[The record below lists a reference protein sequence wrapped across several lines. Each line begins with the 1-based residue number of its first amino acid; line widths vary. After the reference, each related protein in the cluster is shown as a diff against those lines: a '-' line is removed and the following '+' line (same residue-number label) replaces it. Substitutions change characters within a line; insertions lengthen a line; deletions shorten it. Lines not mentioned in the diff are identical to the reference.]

1 VTAIPFPYFLL
12 TRQSADFVAV
22 HLQAQTDGFVG
33 SEPYSPLIAEQ
44 KEVPQRSNPMN
55 TSEQNSLLPSA
66 YADFD
71 QQPIAGVWRHGAGT
85 KSTQDKDPFTGEVLV
100 EIPQAT
106 KDDLDSAYSGA
117 VKAQVDWA
125 GAMPAER
132 AGVMRRAATVMEKRR
147 EEIISWIIREAGGT
161 RIKGTLEWE
170 AVHSVFL
177 EAATLPYMVEGRLLP
192 TDIPG
197 KESRVYR
204 QPVGVVGIISPW
216 NWPLQLS
223 ARSLAPAL
231 AVGNAVVIKP
241 ASDTPITGGLLL
253 AKILEEAGLPS
264 GVLSVVVGS
273 GSEIGDAFVT
283 HLTPRVISFTG
294 STPVG
299 RNIGRL
305 AAEASILKR
314 VDLELGGNS
323 PFVVLEDADLEAAVD
338 AAVFGK
344 FLHQGQICMITNRF
358 IVDTKVHDEFVAR
371 FTERVKALK
380 VGDPNLPDTLVGPV
394 INQNQ
399 LDGLLEHIQGARD
412 AGARQVVGGEP
423 QGLVLPPHVFVDAT
437 NQMKVARE
445 ELFGPVAPIIRVSSE
460 EEALQVANDTEYGLS
475 SCVFSGDIDRG
486 VKFAQRVEAGMTHVN
501 DQPVNDIPYNPFGG
515 EKNSGIGRFNG
526 RWAVEAFTTEHW
538 ITVQHTRRLYPTNAN
553 EIKGPWAGG

>member
-1 VTAIPFPYFLL
+1 
-12 TRQSADFVAV
+12 
-22 HLQAQTDGFVG
+22 
-33 SEPYSPLIAEQ
+33 
-44 KEVPQRSNPMN
+44 MN
-55 TSEQNSLLPSA
+55 TSTPQPPASYSG
-66 YADFD
+66 FD
-71 QQPIAGVWRHGAGT
+71 QLPIAGTWRHGRGE
-85 KSTQDKDPFTGEVLV
+85 KSTTDKDPYNGETLV

-106 KDDLDSAYSGA
+106 RDDLDAAYEGA
-117 VKAQVDWA
+117 VKAQVEWA
-125 GAMPAER
+125 AALPGQR
-132 AGVMRRAATVMEKRR
+132 AGVMRRAAAVMENRR
-147 EEIISWIIREAGGT
+147 EEIISWVIRESGGT
-161 RIKGTLEWE
+161 RIKATLEWE

-177 EAATLPYMVEGRLLP
+177 EASSLPYMVEGHLLP
-192 TDIPG
+192 TDTPG

-223 ARSLAPAL
+223 ARSLGPAL

-253 AKILEEAGLPS
+253 AKILEEAGLPA
-264 GVLSVVVGS
+264 GVLSVVVGA

-283 HLTPRVISFTG
+283 HATPRVISFTG

-323 PFVVLEDADLEAAVD
+323 PFVVLDDADLEAAVE
-338 AAVFGK
+338 AAIFGK

-358 IVDTKVHDEFVAR
+358 IIDTKVHDEFVDR
-371 FTERVKALK
+371 FVSKVKELK
-380 VGDPNLPDTLVGPV
+380 VGDPNLPDTLIGPV

-399 LDGLLEHIQGARD
+399 LDGLLEHIKGARE
-412 AGARQVVGGEP
+412 AGARELVGGEP
-423 QGLVLPPHVFVDAT
+423 QGLVLPPHVFADAT

-445 ELFGPVAPIIRVSSE
+445 ELFGPVAPIIRVNGE
-460 EEALQVANDTEYGLS
+460 EEALSVANDTEYGLS
-475 SCVFSGDIDRG
+475 SCVFTSNIDRG
-486 VKFAQRVEAGMTHVN
+486 LKFAQRVQAGMTHVN
-501 DQPVNDIPYNPFGG
+501 DQPVNDIPFNPFGG

-526 RWAVEAFTTEHW
+526 RWAVDAFTTEHW
-538 ITVQHTRRLYPTNAN
+538 ITIQHTRRPYPTHADQ
-553 EIKGPWAGG
+553 IKGPWAGG